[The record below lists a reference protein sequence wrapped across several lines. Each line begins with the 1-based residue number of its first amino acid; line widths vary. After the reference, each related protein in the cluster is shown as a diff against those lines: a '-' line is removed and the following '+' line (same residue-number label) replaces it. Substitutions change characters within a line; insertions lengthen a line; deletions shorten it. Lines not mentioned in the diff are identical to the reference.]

1 MRLCLFQFLSDSN
14 NFNTITDQ
22 MLKEIVIKINKR
34 PRLKLGF
41 STPVAE
47 FFKFIA

>member
-1 MRLCLFQFLSDSN
+1 MDAVTLAHLGDKLAVCTVGVGD
-14 NFNTITDQ
+14 
-22 MLKEIVIKINKR
+22 EIVIKINKR

-41 STPVAE
+41 STQVAE